1 MKRRLALLSVIIVSL
16 AWSNQT
22 TAQSLHRVSSL
33 RVTILS
39 TMVADFGNLGEWG
52 FAALVEA
59 DGNRLLFDTGSEPDL
74 VLENLRRLDLDISD
88 VTQVFLSH
96 NHFDHTGGLLTL
108 RRALSEENPEALQT
122 VHVAE
127 GIFLERVNPDVNSAL
142 SMQTKRKTFEN
153 TGGSFVIHGKPHEL
167 FPGVWITGPVP
178 RVHPERN
185 FPESLNIL
193 STGGPVSDTIP
204 ESQSIVIDTD
214 EGLVVISG
222 CGHAGMINTM
232 TYARESVRDAPVH
245 AVIGGFHLFGAD
257 ENHLTW
263 TADQM
268 KGLGV
273 THFIGAHCT
282 GISAAVTLRDQI
294 GLDRKT
300 GVVGAVGASFELGKG
315 IQPGVIAR

>member
-1 MKRRLALLSVIIVSL
+1 MKPRLALTVVLLVCL
-16 AWSNQT
+16 TWSNQIF
-22 TAQSLHRVSSL
+22 AQSLHRVSSL

-39 TMVADFGNLGEWG
+39 TMVADFGTLGEWG
-52 FAALVEA
+52 FSALIEA
-59 DGNRLLFDTGSEPDL
+59 DGHRLLFDTGNDPDL
-74 VLENLRRLDLDISD
+74 VLGNLRKLNIDISD
-88 VTQVFLSH
+88 VTEVFLSH

-108 RRALSEENPEALQT
+108 RNALSKENPEALQT
-122 VHVAE
+122 IHVAE
-127 GIFLERVNPDVNSAL
+127 GIFLERVNPDVASAI
-142 SMQTKRKTFEN
+142 SMQAKRTAFEN
-153 TGGSFVIHGKPHEL
+153 TGGSFVIYSKPHEL

-185 FPESLNIL
+185 YPEALNIL
-193 STGGPVSDTIP
+193 STGGPVADTIP
-204 ESQSIVIDTD
+204 ESQSIIIDTD

-232 TYARESVRDAPVH
+232 TYARESVRDASIH

-282 GISAAVTLRDQI
+282 GINAAVTLRSQI
-294 GLDRKT
+294 GLDRKS